1 MASDELAAPPLK
13 RLWGAPNKEKTC
25 KRALVQH
32 VQPVRALRLSY
43 RPRAPASKRQRRRRM
58 RSSAAAIAMLVAVL
72 LSLCVQPTEAVRPRT
87 SAQRAA
93 RSASSPSGTPCAA
106 LPAACGEAS

>member
-1 MASDELAAPPLK
+1 M
-13 RLWGAPNKEKTC
+13 
-25 KRALVQH
+25 
-32 VQPVRALRLSY
+32 LRNSVMVI
-43 RPRAPASKRQRRRRM
+43 SV
-58 RSSAAAIAMLVAVL
+58 LVAVL

>member
-1 MASDELAAPPLK
+1 
-13 RLWGAPNKEKTC
+13 
-25 KRALVQH
+25 
-32 VQPVRALRLSY
+32 
-43 RPRAPASKRQRRRRM
+43 M
-58 RSSAAAIAMLVAVL
+58 RSSAISVLVAVL